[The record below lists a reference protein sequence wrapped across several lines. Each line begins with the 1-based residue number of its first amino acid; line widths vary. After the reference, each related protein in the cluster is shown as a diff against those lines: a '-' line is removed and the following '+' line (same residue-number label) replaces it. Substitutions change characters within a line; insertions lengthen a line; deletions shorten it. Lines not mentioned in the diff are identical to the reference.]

1 MPILK
6 AFHCGKGDAGMESL
20 AEFFSTNGFMPHGHC
35 YLWKPELLWL
45 NVISDSLIALAYM
58 TIPCTLLYFVRK
70 RRDIP
75 FDWILVAFGIFILAC
90 GATHIMEIWA
100 IWNPSYWLIGF
111 IKAITAVA
119 SVVTAI
125 LLVKLVP
132 MALRIPSPSQ
142 LEKVNQQLLNSN
154 EALLHAKEQAEVA
167 NKAKGTFL
175 TNVSHE
181 LRTPLNVI
189 VGYAQML
196 KRTLDLPE
204 RQRKGV
210 IAIQQSGQQ
219 LLALISDIL
228 DLSKVDAGKVV
239 LEPRP
244 VQLPRFLKDI
254 IDMVSVRATQ
264 KGLALF
270 YTPDPE
276 LPDAVVVDDKRL
288 RQVLLNLLS
297 NAIKF
302 TDNGSVGLMVNA
314 VAATPGHVDLYFEVT
329 DSGIGMSED
338 ELKIVFNSFAQ
349 VGDIDRRIGGSGLG
363 LDISQQ
369 LVSLMNGKIQASS
382 TPGVGSR
389 FRFTITVPLYAG
401 EVSTQPEVAVPTGYA
416 GPRRRVLVVDD
427 IAENRELLLE
437 FLDSLGF
444 DVSEAGEG
452 NSALT
457 LVDAW
462 TPDLVILDYSLP
474 GMRGDELARRIR
486 TTRESLPIIMA
497 SASATPDTLQR
508 ASHAGV
514 NYFLSKPID
523 QVELA
528 QRIGELLQLQWLYD
542 NREYVAPESL
552 PEIKPPSAEVLQS
565 LHQLAL
571 SGDFVAMNRLLE
583 KIAEHDAQSA
593 GFTKKLREVA
603 NSFDAAAVARFLE
616 RFMGDTP

>member
-1 MPILK
+1 MK
-6 AFHCGKGDAGMESL
+6 SL
-20 AEFFSTNGFMPHGHC
+20 TEFFSTDGFMPHGHC

-45 NVISDSLIALAYM
+45 NVISDSFIALAYM

-75 FDWILVAFGIFILAC
+75 FDWMLVAFGIFILAC
-90 GATHIMEIWA
+90 GATHIMEVWV
-100 IWNPSYWLIGF
+100 IWNPSYWLIGM
-111 IKAITAVA
+111 IKAVTAVA
-119 SVVTAI
+119 SIVTAI
-125 LLVKLVP
+125 LLVKLMP
-132 MALRIPSPSQ
+132 MALKIPSPSQ
-142 LEKVNQQLLNSN
+142 LEKVNQQLLDSN
-154 EALLHAKEQAEVA
+154 EALLQAKEQAEIA
-167 NKAKGTFL
+167 NQAKGTFL

-254 IDMVSVRATQ
+254 IDMVSVRAAQ
-264 KGLALF
+264 KGVALF
-270 YTPDPE
+270 YSPDPE
-276 LPDAVVVDDKRL
+276 LPDAVMVDETRL

-314 VAATPGHVDLYFEVT
+314 VAATPGHTDLYFEVT

-338 ELKIVFNSFAQ
+338 DLKIVFNSFEQA
-349 VGDIDRRIGGSGLG
+349 GDIDRRIGGSGLG

-382 TPGVGSR
+382 TLGVGSR
-389 FRFTITVPLYAG
+389 FRFSITVPLYSG
-401 EVSTQPEVAVPTGYA
+401 EVSTQPEVAIPTGYG

-437 FLDSLGF
+437 FLDSMGF
-444 DVSEAGEG
+444 DVSEAGEST
-452 NSALT
+452 SALT
-457 LVDAW
+457 LMDAW
-462 TPDLVILDYSLP
+462 APDLVILDYALP

-486 TTRESLPIIMA
+486 NNGNSCPIIMA
-497 SASATPDTLQR
+497 SASATPDTSQIALL
-508 ASHAGV
+508 AGV

-523 QVELA
+523 QVELV
-528 QRIGELLQLQWLYD
+528 QKIGELLQLNWLYGC
-542 NREYVAPESL
+542 RQSVAPESL

-583 KIAEHDAQSA
+583 LIVEKDAQLA
-593 GFTKKLREVA
+593 GFTKQFREVA
-603 NSFDAAAVARFLE
+603 NSFDATAVARFLE
-616 RFMGDTP
+616 RYMGANSF

>member
-1 MPILK
+1 MNALT
-6 AFHCGKGDAGMESL
+6 D
-20 AEFFSTNGFMPHGHC
+20 FFSGNGFMPHGHC

-45 NVISDSLIALAYM
+45 NVISDGLIALAYM
-58 TIPCTLLYFVRK
+58 TIPCTLIYFIRK

-75 FDWILVAFGIFILAC
+75 FDWMLMAFGIFILAC
-90 GATHIMEIWA
+90 GATHITEIWV
-100 IWNPSYWLIGF
+100 IWNPSYWFMGV

-132 MALRIPSPSQ
+132 VALRIPSPAQ
-142 LEKVNQQLLNSN
+142 LEKVNQQLLISN
-154 EALLHAKEQAEVA
+154 ENLLHAKEQAEIA
-167 NKAKGTFL
+167 NQAKGTFL

-228 DLSKVDAGKVV
+228 DLSKIDAGKVT

-244 VQLPRFLKDI
+244 VQLPLFLKDI
-254 IDMVSVRATQ
+254 IDMVSVRAAQ
-264 KGLALF
+264 KGLEL
-270 YTPDPE
+270 YYSPDPE
-276 LPDAVVVDDKRL
+276 LPDTVLVDDKRL

-302 TDNGSVGLMVNA
+302 TDAGSVGLMVNA
-314 VAATPGHVDLYFEVT
+314 VSGTPGNIDLYFEVT

-338 ELKIVFNSFAQ
+338 DLKIAFDSFEQ
-349 VGDIDRRIGGSGLG
+349 VGDIDRRVGGSGLG

-369 LVSLMNGKIQASS
+369 LVNLMNGKIQASS
-382 TPGVGSR
+382 TLGVGSR
-389 FRFTITVPLYAG
+389 FRFLITVPLCSD
-401 EVSTQPEVAVPTGYA
+401 EVSVQPDAPIPTGYS
-416 GPRRRVLVVDD
+416 GSPRRVLVVDD

-437 FLDSLGF
+437 FLGSLGF
-444 DVSEAGEG
+444 VVNEASDG

-457 LVDAW
+457 VMEEW
-462 TPDLVILDYSLP
+462 KPDLVILDYALP

-486 TTRESLPIIMA
+486 TDETAMPIIMA
-497 SASATPDTLQR
+497 SASATPDTHQNALR
-508 ASHAGV
+508 AGV

-523 QVELA
+523 QETLI
-528 QRIGELLQLQWLYD
+528 RHLGELLQLDWKYGNAL
-542 NREYVAPESL
+542 NKISVPL
-552 PEIKPPSAEVLQS
+552 PEITPPPDEVLRS
-565 LHQLAL
+565 LHRLAL
-571 SGDFVAMNRLLE
+571 AGDFTAINRLLE
-583 KIAEHDAQSA
+583 SLVEQDAQYS
-593 GFTKKLREVA
+593 GFTKKLRGVA
-603 NSFDAAAVARFLE
+603 NSYDSPAVVRFLA
-616 RFMGDTP
+616 RYIGVDT

>member
-1 MPILK
+1 
-6 AFHCGKGDAGMESL
+6 MESIT
-20 AEFFSTNGFMPHGHC
+20 EFFSTTGFMPHGHC

-75 FDWILVAFGIFILAC
+75 FDWMLVAFGIFILAC

-132 MALRIPSPSQ
+132 VALKIPSPSQ
-142 LEKVNQQLLNSN
+142 LEKVNQQLLSSN
-154 EALLHAKEQAEVA
+154 EALLQAKEQAEIA

-196 KRTLDLPE
+196 KRTLELPE

-210 IAIQQSGQQ
+210 SAIQQSGQQ

-228 DLSKVDAGKVV
+228 DLSKVDAGKVI

-254 IDMVSVRATQ
+254 IDMVSVRAAQ

-276 LPDAVVVDDKRL
+276 LPNAVLVDDKRL

-314 VAATPGHVDLYFEVT
+314 VAATPGHTDLYFEVT
-329 DSGIGMSED
+329 DSGVGMSED
-338 ELKIVFNSFAQ
+338 ELKIAFKSFEQ
-349 VGDIDRRIGGSGLG
+349 VGDLDRRVGGSGLG

-369 LVSLMNGKIQASS
+369 LVGLMHGKIQASS

-389 FRFTITVPLYAG
+389 FRFTITVPLYTG
-401 EVSTQPEVAVPTGYA
+401 EVSTPPEVAMPTGYV

-427 IAENRELLLE
+427 VFENRELLLE

-444 DVSEAGEG
+444 DVSEASES
-452 NSALT
+452 NSALS

-462 TPDLVILDYSLP
+462 APDLVILDYLLP
-474 GMRGDELARRIR
+474 GMRGDELAQSIR
-486 TTRESLPIIMA
+486 TNRDSLPIIMA
-497 SASATPDTLQR
+497 SASATPDTHQSAMR
-508 ASHAGV
+508 AGV
-514 NYFLSKPID
+514 NYFLSKPVD
-523 QVELA
+523 QVELV
-528 QRIGELLQLQWLYD
+528 QRIGELLHLQWLYD
-542 NREYVAPESL
+542 NRQYVAPEPL
-552 PEIKPPSAEVLQS
+552 LEIKPPAAEVLQT
-565 LHQLAL
+565 LRQLAL

-583 KIAEHDAQSA
+583 SIAEKDAQLA
-593 GFTKKLREVA
+593 GFTKKLREIA
-603 NSFDAAAVARFLE
+603 NSFDTAAIADFLE
-616 RFMGDTP
+616 RYMNGTS